1 MNYANQTEEKMNLH
15 EKLFKLRSE
24 VGKVSKDSD
33 NPFYKSRYFDVNG
46 LLEHIQPL
54 LDAHKLLLTQPI
66 EDKAVMSRLT
76 DIESGES
83 VVSSLTLPDIQDPQ
97 KIGSAITY
105 YRRYTLA
112 SLLALQA
119 EDDDGN
125 KASGKVDKPVKQ
137 WLNATDKS
145 GKLNKRGEQTA
156 ERLFTAS
163 TTWDIIEKAA
173 QVSDKDKKEVDKRV
187 MEMQQQSGG

>member
-1 MNYANQTEEKMNLH
+1 MNLH

-33 NPFYKSRYFDVNG
+33 NPFFRSKYFDVNG

-125 KASGKVDKPVKQ
+125 KASGKSESKP

-156 ERLFTAS
+156 ERLFTRS
-163 TTWDIIEKAA
+163 TSWDKIKEAV
-173 QVSDKDKKEVDKRV
+173 QVSQKDHDAVEKRV
-187 MEMQQQSGG
+187 MEMRQQSGG